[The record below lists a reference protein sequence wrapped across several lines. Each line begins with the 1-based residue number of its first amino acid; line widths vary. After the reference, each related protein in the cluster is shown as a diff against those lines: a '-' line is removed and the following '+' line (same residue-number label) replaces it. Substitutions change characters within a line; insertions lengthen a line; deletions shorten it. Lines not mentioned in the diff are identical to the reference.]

1 MFIRRFLIDT
11 ILLCM
16 NVSIT
21 TRYIFIFWLK
31 NPAAFN
37 NEFWFQF
44 TCTWITGCAI
54 LLGAVWNFL
63 TPFYLP
69 GYYMCS
75 GKDPTE
81 ANEKLPK
88 IYRVLETVAVLLHVI
103 IYLKIYIYKRK
114 GNSILLHGVFNLKSF
129 GLKDIEKS
137 LLANYNI
144 TQFVGILIVIGS
156 AIIVKPLEGANPK
169 DYGHYPLNLIVY
181 FRNLIGP
188 PLEVFAFIA
197 NFYVERNYFKELY
210 DEIIYLH
217 FPTYQT

>member
-1 MFIRRFLIDT
+1 MIIRRFIIDS

-21 TRYIFIFWLK
+21 IRYIFIFWLR

-44 TCTWITGCAI
+44 AFIWITGCAI
-54 LLGAVWNFL
+54 LLGAVWNIL
-63 TPFYLP
+63 NPFYLP
-69 GYYMCS
+69 GYYLCC
-75 GKDPTE
+75 GQDHTE
-81 ANEKLPK
+81 AKMNLPK
-88 IYRVLETVAVLLHVI
+88 FKGVLEIVAVVLHVI
-103 IYLKIYIYKRK
+103 IYLKIYIYKQK
-114 GNSILLHGVFNLKSF
+114 GNSILPQGAYCLKTF

-137 LLANYNI
+137 LLGNYNI
-144 TQFVGILIVIGS
+144 TQFVAILILIGS

-169 DYGHYPLNLIVY
+169 DYGQYPLILIVY

-197 NFYVERNYFKELY
+197 NFYVKRNYLKALF
-210 DEIIYLH
+210 DEIVYLH
-217 FPTYQT
+217 FPTVQT